1 MAQHFD
7 SVISTVYEREDYGH
21 QLTVRCENVNAKH
34 SRGEI
39 CSLLAAYLSSN
50 QSMHLVSELV
60 LPSFDSL
67 HNETIKSIVFLNI

>member
-34 SRGEI
+34 LRGEI

-50 QSMHLVSELV
+50 QSMHLVS
-60 LPSFDSL
+60 
-67 HNETIKSIVFLNI
+67 